1 MSLNNPS
8 IVKAANEAL
17 VAVRPSVNIWKA
29 FTADYSNEFATA
41 GASVKVPVV
50 ATGDLSAFNAT
61 SNNFESGDGS
71 ITWVDV
77 KLDDSVKATFAI
89 DSIDKLNMPVSNYLD
104 AFVKAS
110 KNSIQKYVSGKLAGL
125 VNTTDITDTYT
136 LTGDL
141 TKKKIAQLR
150 SECDGMPEE
159 YNLVL
164 KPDMYNEA
172 LALFD
177 DSVYGSVDPIKE
189 GKFDGL
195 FGFHSVICGYGLG
208 EGINGALIPV
218 DGVAVASRPFAVAD
232 ERAYIEYGI
241 AQDEETGFGVAVMLH
256 GSPAN
261 GGAFLNIACRFG
273 VKLTQPTK
281 CVVLTNS

>member
-61 SNNFESGDGS
+61 SNNFETGDGS

-110 KNSIQKYVSGKLAGL
+110 KNSI
-125 VNTTDITDTYT
+125 
-136 LTGDL
+136 
-141 TKKKIAQLR
+141 
-150 SECDGMPEE
+150 
-159 YNLVL
+159 
-164 KPDMYNEA
+164 
-172 LALFD
+172 
-177 DSVYGSVDPIKE
+177 
-189 GKFDGL
+189 
-195 FGFHSVICGYGLG
+195 
-208 EGINGALIPV
+208 
-218 DGVAVASRPFAVAD
+218 
-232 ERAYIEYGI
+232 
-241 AQDEETGFGVAVMLH
+241 
-256 GSPAN
+256 
-261 GGAFLNIACRFG
+261 
-273 VKLTQPTK
+273 
-281 CVVLTNS
+281 